1 MNETIE
7 ESAGPIE
14 SVPFQGLGVD
24 ILESLDL
31 PVLVIG
37 CDCKVSGF
45 NQAAATLFSLGPWD
59 AGLSVREIPLFS
71 SIKLFEELCA
81 DVIRNGIPS
90 QGEVRDA
97 KGCWFV
103 LRIAA
108 YRGSDR
114 QIVGALLT
122 LTNVTVVRESLEQ
135 AVHDREYTK
144 AIINTVIDPLVVLD
158 EDLQIQTANQSFYTM
173 LKVSRQETQ
182 GVRILELGN
191 TDWVPAL
198 QTILKNSGCANQ
210 PLDPIEVEHEFPTIG
225 RRKVLLNARP
235 ISGKGNFKQL
245 ILLSIHD
252 ITARKRVEEELAE
265 SLEREKAAGRMKD
278 NFLAMLSHELR
289 TPLNPILLIASDS
302 AHNPEIPAETR
313 AQFEVI
319 LKNVEVEARL
329 IDDLLDLSQVNH
341 GKLKLNKQIV
351 DAQTVLQEAINIVQG
366 NIDEKQIRVTSRL
379 NAEQHFISADVLRL
393 QQIFWN
399 ILKNAIKFT
408 SRGGKIIIETSSP
421 IESGQFNIKISDN
434 GMGMTPEELERLFSP
449 FSQGDHVR
457 DRFSN
462 YGGLGLGLAISK
474 KLVELHSGHIGAA
487 SDGRGCGASFVVEF
501 PLAKR

>member
-1 MNETIE
+1 MNKSIDG
-7 ESAGPIE
+7 SAGPIE
-14 SVPFQGLGVD
+14 SAPLRAPGVD
-24 ILESLDL
+24 VIESIDL

-37 CDCKVSGF
+37 CDYKVSSF
-45 NQAAATLFSLGPWD
+45 NQAAAILFSLGPWD
-59 AGLSVREIPLFS
+59 VGLSVREIPLFS
-71 SIKLFEELCA
+71 GIKIFEELCA
-81 DVIRNGIPS
+81 DVIRNGMPS

-108 YRGSDR
+108 YRGSDQR
-114 QIVGALLT
+114 IVGAVLT
-122 LTNVTVVRESLEQ
+122 LTNVTAVRESLEQ

-158 EDLQIQTANQSFYTM
+158 EDSQIQTANQAFYTM
-173 LKVSRQETQ
+173 LKASREETQ
-182 GVRILELGN
+182 GVLIFDLGN

-198 QTILKNSGCANQ
+198 QTLLKDTFSANRS
-210 PLDPIEVEHEFPTIG
+210 LDPIEVEHEFPTIG

-235 ISGKGNFKQL
+235 ISGKGNFKRL

-252 ITARKRVEEELAE
+252 ITVRKRAEQELAE

-302 AHNPEIPAETR
+302 AHNPEIPAKTR
-313 AQFEVI
+313 AQFETI

-341 GKLKLNKQIV
+341 GKLKLNTQIM
-351 DAQTVLQEAINIVQG
+351 DAHTVLQEALKTVQG
-366 NIDEKQIRVTSRL
+366 QIAEKQIHITSHL
-379 NAEQHFISADVLRL
+379 NAEQHFISADAVRL

-399 ILKNAIKFT
+399 VLKNAVKFT
-408 SRGGKIIIETSSP
+408 SKGGKISIETSSP
-421 IESGQFNIKISDN
+421 VESGQFNVKISDD

-449 FSQGDHVR
+449 FSQGDHVS
-457 DRFSN
+457 DRSSN

-474 KLVELHSGHIGAA
+474 KLAELHSGHIGAA
-487 SDGRGCGASFVVEF
+487 SDGRGYGASFIIEF
-501 PLAKR
+501 PLA